1 SSKGALLLGELNCT
15 ACHAAGDAAQR
26 LFVKEAPRLG
36 DVGARVT
43 PTYLRA
49 FLSAP
54 QKVKPTTPM
63 PDLLHALPAAE
74 RDATVDV
81 LVHFLVAQG
90 GPLEQRPV
98 PADAKLIDRGKAL
111 YHTVGCVACH
121 QAYEA
126 APKHKIDPSAPPLDE
141 DKPVNKPR
149 STVPLGQLASKTT
162 PQALAEFLANPL
174 HARPSGRMP
183 SLNLMTDEAR
193 AIAAYL
199 LREQS
204 GKEKARPADAAPA
217 FV

>member
-43 PTYLRA
+43 PTYVRA
-49 FLSAP
+49 FLTAP
-54 QKVKPTTPM
+54 QKVKPRTPM
-63 PDLLHALPAAE
+63 PDLLHALPAE
-74 RDATVDV
+74 QRDATVDS

-90 GPLEQRPV
+90 GPLEYRPA
-98 PADAKLIDRGKAL
+98 PADAKLVDRGKAL

-121 QAYEA
+121 PAYEP
-126 APKHKIDPSAPPLDE
+126 APKQKIDPNAVLFDD
-141 DKPVNKPR
+141 DKKAPVNKER
-149 STVPLGQLASKTT
+149 NTVPLGQLAGKTT
-162 PQALAEFLANPL
+162 PQALAVFLANPL

-183 SLNLMTDEAR
+183 SLSLTTDEAR

-199 LREQS
+199 LREGS
-204 GKEKARPADAAPA
+204 GKEKPDAAPA